1 MISSSGISVTVLGS
15 DGSFPGPA
23 GACSGYLLR
32 SRGTNIWV
40 DAGSGTMANLQRHIP
55 LEDIDAVVITHE
67 HPDHWTDLEGL
78 AIAFKWSLRRDGPVV
93 FAPGG
98 IRELM
103 RVGSAADVLSWREID
118 ESSQVSAGRVE
129 LSFSRTDHP
138 VPTFAVRAECDGR
151 RFGYSA
157 DSGPEWGLAQLGD
170 DLHLAL
176 CEASFLS
183 DKEGTV
189 QHMSARQAGVS
200 AAEAKAERL
209 VITHL
214 MPGVDRGASRM
225 EAENAFG
232 SEVEVAHLGA
242 QYEV

>member
-1 MISSSGISVTVLGS
+1 
-15 DGSFPGPA
+15 
-23 GACSGYLLR
+23 
-32 SRGTNIWV
+32 
-40 DAGSGTMANLQRHIP
+40 MANLQRHIA
-55 LEDIDAVVITHE
+55 LKEIDAVVITHE

-78 AIAFKWSLRRDGPVV
+78 AIAFKWSLRREGPVV

-103 RVGSAADVLSWREID
+103 RVGSAADVFSWQEID
-118 ESSQVSAGRVE
+118 EESQVASGEVH

-151 RFGYSA
+151 LFGYSA
-157 DSGPEWGLAQLGD
+157 DTGSGWGLSQLGE

-176 CEASFLS
+176 CEATFLA

-189 QHMSARQAGVS
+189 QHMSARQAGTS
-200 AAEAKAERL
+200 AAAAKAKRL

-214 MPGVDRGASRM
+214 MPGVDRDESRI
-225 EAENAFG
+225 EAERAFG
-232 SEVEVAHLGA
+232 SPVEMAHVGA
-242 QYEV
+242 RYEV

>member
-1 MISSSGISVTVLGS
+1 MSSGISVTVLGC

-23 GACSGYLLR
+23 GGCSGYLLR
-32 SRGTNIWV
+32 SAETNVWI
-40 DAGSGTMANLQRHIP
+40 DAGSGTMANLQKHID
-55 LEDIDAVVITHE
+55 LEEIDAVVITHE

-78 AIAFKWSLRRDGPVV
+78 AIAFKWSLRRDGPVI
-93 FAPGG
+93 FAPSG

-103 RVGSAADVLSWREID
+103 RVGSAADVFSWQGID
-118 ESSQVSAGRVE
+118 ESSRVSAGGVQI
-129 LSFSRTDHP
+129 SFSRTDHP

-151 RFGYSA
+151 RLGYSA
-157 DSGPEWGLAQLGD
+157 DSGPGWGLAQLGD

-176 CEASFLS
+176 CEATFLA

-189 QHMSARQAGVS
+189 QHMSARQAGRS

-214 MPGVDRGASRM
+214 MPGVDRDESRI
-225 EAENAFG
+225 EAEKAFG
-232 SEVEVAHLGA
+232 SPVEMAHVGA
-242 QYEV
+242 RYEV

>member
-1 MISSSGISVTVLGS
+1 MGSNYLSLTVLGC

-32 SRGTNIWV
+32 SARSNVWV
-40 DAGSGTMANLQRHIP
+40 DAGSGTMANLQRHIA
-55 LEDIDAVVITHE
+55 LEDIDAVVLTHQ

-78 AIAFKWSLRRDGPVV
+78 AIAFKWSLKRDGPVV
-93 FAPGG
+93 FAPAG
-98 IRELM
+98 IRELL
-103 RVGSAADVLSWREID
+103 RVGEAADVFSWQDID
-118 ESSQVSAGRVE
+118 ESSAVSVDDLR

-151 RFGYSA
+151 RFAYSA
-157 DSGPEWGLAQLGD
+157 DSGPGWGLAELGD

-189 QHMSARQAGVS
+189 QHMSARQAGMS
-200 AAEAKAERL
+200 AAQARAERL

-214 MPGVDRGASRM
+214 MPGINRDESRI
-225 EAENAFG
+225 EAETAFG
-232 SEVEVAHLGA
+232 SAVEVAHVGA
-242 QYEV
+242 RYEV